1 MPFVAL
7 TKPIPRALWPDK
19 PVDFDVGLEQ
29 AAGIEQM
36 TIAVTWVGEAF
47 LGGGVLWTLIIGL
60 MIGAF
65 CGWWN
70 HLANYLS
77 SPFALIVFAS
87 GFYAVLLLMRS
98 LVFFTTALLPSIA
111 LIVMGIFIHKQRGPG

>member
-1 MPFVAL
+1 
-7 TKPIPRALWPDK
+7 
-19 PVDFDVGLEQ
+19 
-29 AAGIEQM
+29 M

-70 HLANYLS
+70 HLANYLH

-87 GFYAVLLLMRS
+87 GFYATLLLMRS

-111 LIVMGIFIHKQRGPG
+111 LIVMGIFIHKQRSPG